1 MSEWKQ
7 ATKTFQWR
15 EPQPND
21 HEWKYVGRTPQGG
34 LSGGDDV
41 YECQLCHITTDE
53 PSKAWSC
60 QKGSEGKTEKVVTG
74 KHPEYYYDIT
84 EKAILG
90 KHIILQDPSCN
101 YPEVIAKT
109 DFKKFFVSVGGKT

>member
-7 ATKTFQWR
+7 ATKIFQWR

-21 HEWKYVGRTPQGG
+21 HEWEYVGRTPQGG

-41 YECQLCHITTDE
+41 YECQLCHVTTDE

-60 QKGSEGKTEKVVTG
+60 EKGKDGKTEKVVIG
-74 KHPEYYYDIT
+74 KNSYYHNIT
-84 EKAILG
+84 EKAIVG
-90 KHIILQDPSCN
+90 EHIIIQDPAQK
-101 YPEVIAKT
+101 YPEVISKA
-109 DFKKFFVSVGGKT
+109 DFTKFFTSFGGKT